1 MTLLRNPLELLAE
14 LRQALWAASPN
25 VVQQV
30 RPALSDL
37 LRQIDRQHGARL
49 AAGQYVE
56 FRGHGVLLGAEIE
69 RVNIKTVS
77 VVVRTP
83 PSYEGQRWKVSPSL
97 VTPVARPA
105 NLPAVMSLGKEQAV
119 ALAKRA
125 LGDETDMDDMDAT
138 HLAERDGQHL
148 VFVETSAHGYY
159 LVVKK
164 GARAR
169 IVGEE
174 DCGIADRAVRAFF
187 DIDIY
192 ASRCF
197 EEQGKPLL

>member
-1 MTLLRNPLELLAE
+1 MTQPRNPLELLAE

-25 VVQQV
+25 VVQQD

-37 LRQIDRQHGARL
+37 LRQIDRQHSARL
-49 AAGQYVE
+49 VAGQYVE

-97 VTPVARPA
+97 VTPVARPMD
-105 NLPAVMSLGKEQAV
+105 LPAVMPLEKEQAV

-125 LGDETDMDDMDAT
+125 LGDEPDMDAT

-174 DCGIADRAVRAFF
+174 DCGIADARVRAFF